1 MNVKYYYGGIAMDMN
16 KKIDMIIDM
25 VANMNETMTVKFEQ
39 IDERFDRIDEKFDQI
54 DERFDRIDERFERI
68 ENRVERLENQ
78 IGEIENRLTN
88 VEGSVESL
96 RIENAQ
102 QHDLLRGQIGAV
114 AEALNASNAMHDAR
128 YAELEAKCEELK
140 AKDAAL
146 EQVQEQHSID
156 IMALRAAM

>member
-1 MNVKYYYGGIAMDMN
+1 MDMD
-16 KKIDMIIDM
+16 KKLDMIIDM
-25 VANMNETMTVKFEQ
+25 VASMNETMTEKFEQ
-39 IDERFDRIDEKFDQI
+39 IDERFDQI

-68 ENRVERLENQ
+68 ENRVERL
-78 IGEIENRLTN
+78 ENRLTN

-114 AEALNASNAMHDAR
+114 AEALNASNAMHDDR
-128 YAELEAKCEELK
+128 YAELEAKYEELK

-156 IMALRAAM
+156 IMTLRAAM

>member
-1 MNVKYYYGGIAMDMN
+1 MNVKYYYGGITMDMD

-25 VANMNETMTVKFEQ
+25 VANMNETMTEKFSQ
-39 IDERFDRIDEKFDQI
+39 IDERFDQIDEKFDQI

-68 ENRVERLENQ
+68 ENRVERL
-78 IGEIENRLTN
+78 ENRLTN

-156 IMALRAAM
+156 IMTLRAAM

>member
-1 MNVKYYYGGIAMDMN
+1 MDVE

-25 VANMNETMTVKFEQ
+25 VANMNETMTEKFSQ
-39 IDERFDRIDEKFDQI
+39 IDEKF
-54 DERFDRIDERFERI
+54 
-68 ENRVERLENQ
+68 ERLEN
-78 IGEIENRLTN
+78 RLAN
-88 VEGSVESL
+88 VEGSVDSL

-102 QHDLLRGQIGAV
+102 QHDLLRGKIGAV

-128 YAELEAKCEELK
+128 YAELEVKCEELK

-156 IMALRAAM
+156 IMTLRAAM

>member
-1 MNVKYYYGGIAMDMN
+1 MDMD

-68 ENRVERLENQ
+68 ENRVERL
-78 IGEIENRLTN
+78 ENRLTN

-156 IMALRAAM
+156 IMTLRAAM

>member
-1 MNVKYYYGGIAMDMN
+1 MDMD

-25 VANMNETMTVKFEQ
+25 VANMNETMTEKFSQ

-68 ENRVERLENQ
+68 ENRVERLEN
-78 IGEIENRLTN
+78 RLTN
-88 VEGSVESL
+88 VDGSVESL

-114 AEALNASNAMHDAR
+114 ADALNASNAMHDAR

>member
-1 MNVKYYYGGIAMDMN
+1 MDMN

-68 ENRVERLENQ
+68 ENRVERLEN
-78 IGEIENRLTN
+78 RLTN

-114 AEALNASNAMHDAR
+114 ADALNASNAMHDAR

>member
-1 MNVKYYYGGIAMDMN
+1 MDMN

-68 ENRVERLENQ
+68 ENRVERLEN
-78 IGEIENRLTN
+78 RLTN

-114 AEALNASNAMHDAR
+114 ADALNASNAMHDAR
-128 YAELEAKCEELK
+128 YAEFEAKCEELK

>member
-1 MNVKYYYGGIAMDMN
+1 MDMN

-68 ENRVERLENQ
+68 ENRVERL
-78 IGEIENRLTN
+78 ENRLTN

-156 IMALRAAM
+156 IMTLRAAM

>member
-68 ENRVERLENQ
+68 ENRVERLEN
-78 IGEIENRLTN
+78 RLTN

-114 AEALNASNAMHDAR
+114 ADALNASNAMHDAR

>member
-68 ENRVERLENQ
+68 ENRVERLEN
-78 IGEIENRLTN
+78 RLTN

-156 IMALRAAM
+156 IMTLRAAM

>member
-1 MNVKYYYGGIAMDMN
+1 MDMD

-68 ENRVERLENQ
+68 ENRVERLEN
-78 IGEIENRLTN
+78 RLTN

-114 AEALNASNAMHDAR
+114 ADALNASNAMHDAR

>member
-1 MNVKYYYGGIAMDMN
+1 MDMD

-68 ENRVERLENQ
+68 ENRVERL
-78 IGEIENRLTN
+78 ENRLTN

>member
-1 MNVKYYYGGIAMDMN
+1 MDMD

-68 ENRVERLENQ
+68 ENRVERLEN
-78 IGEIENRLTN
+78 RLTN
-88 VEGSVESL
+88 VDGSVESL